1 MSLKPIPHVQMK
13 VLLSVS
19 FFVLFFGFNAN
30 AQSRL
35 IAPYISAWQASDTS
49 QTHKAEKT
57 YSLLK
62 SKKDVAEY
70 HQIVKE
76 MYAYLKD
83 NPNNRLWIRTVMYD
97 IFGRIEL
104 GIWTEAEFVKDR
116 PLLLKSIKLA
126 SQLND
131 DQLMAELYA
140 QYAEL
145 SRKTSSYVLY
155 NLKSIELQ
163 KRVGI
168 SHFAYVPN
176 RYYNVSL
183 GLYSNEDYKQ
193 SINYGLKC
201 LALIGEEK
209 NPAYRTLYIMQ
220 ADIIGA
226 SYFMLG
232 KIDSSKL
239 FYQKIIDTLT
249 KKPDLNS
256 EYQQLWLAIAKGNIG
271 KVLALQS
278 QDDKAIPLI
287 KEHLH
292 TSLSLKSFNNVAI
305 AENNLG
311 AIYLKNTAYA
321 AALIA
326 FRNAYQYA
334 IKDNLLSEKVKACEG
349 LADVFR
355 GSKQSDSAFAYY
367 NLYHN
372 YRDRLNEKVNK
383 GKLSAIKANIDFD
396 NMQTDLQEANGTIA
410 QQRLTR
416 NFILIGILLLTVI
429 AILFYNR
436 KMLKQKLVAE
446 TLIRK
451 RKQAEQE
458 TMQAKREIVS
468 FTANIIEKENLIIS
482 LQEQLA
488 SDNKQLNESLVQYT
502 LVTDTEWEKFR
513 VEFTKAYPNFLTSL
527 QKMLPGINPAE
538 ERLATLL
545 SLQLTTNQ
553 IANTLGISK
562 DSVSRSKR
570 RLKQRLNLDTN
581 AILEDF
587 ICGIA

>member
-1 MSLKPIPHVQMK
+1 MKFLLCVSL
-13 VLLSVS
+13 
-19 FFVLFFGFNAN
+19 FCLFFGFTAN

-35 IAPYISAWQASDTS
+35 IAPYISSWKDSDTS
-49 QTHKAEKT
+49 QTHSAEKT

-62 SKKDVAEY
+62 NKKDVAEY

-83 NPNNRLWIRTVMYD
+83 SPDDRLWIRTVMYD

-104 GIWTEAEFVKDR
+104 GIWTEAEFMKDR
-116 PLLLKSIKLA
+116 PLLLKCIKLA

-145 SRKTSSYVLY
+145 SRKTSNYVLY
-155 NLKSIELQ
+155 NLKAIELQ

-201 LALIGEEK
+201 LTLIGEDK
-209 NPAYRTLYIMQ
+209 NLVYRTLYIMQ
-220 ADIIGA
+220 TDIIGA

-239 FYQKIIDTLT
+239 FYQKIIDVLT

-256 EYQQLWLAIAKGNIG
+256 GYQQLWLAIAKGNIG
-271 KVLALQS
+271 KVLALQN
-278 QDDKAIPLI
+278 QDDKAILLI
-287 KEHLH
+287 REHLRV
-292 TSLSLKSFNNVAI
+292 SLNLRSFNNVAI
-305 AENNLG
+305 AKNNLG
-311 AIYLKNTAYA
+311 AIYLKNSAYA
-321 AALIA
+321 AALSE

-334 IKDNLLSEKVKACEG
+334 TKDNLLNEKVKATKG
-349 LADVFR
+349 SADAFR
-355 GSKQSDSAFAYY
+355 ALKQTDSAFAYY

-372 YRDRLNEKVNK
+372 YRDSLNEKVNK
-383 GKLSAIKANIDFD
+383 GKLSAISANIAFD
-396 NMQTDLQEANGTIA
+396 TMQTDLQEANGTIA
-410 QQRLTR
+410 NQRLTR

-458 TMQAKREIVS
+458 TMQAKREILS
-468 FTANIIEKENLIIS
+468 FTENIIEKQNLITS
-482 LQEQLA
+482 LQKQLA
-488 SDNKQLNESLVQYT
+488 SDNEQLNESLLQYT

-513 VEFTKAYPNFLTSL
+513 VEFCKAYPNFLPSL
-527 QKMLPGINPAE
+527 QKILPSINPAE

-545 SLQLTTNQ
+545 CLKITLNQ

-570 RLKQRLNLDTN
+570 RLKQRLNLGAN

-587 ICGIA
+587 ICGLA